1 MHDNSI
7 WAHCCRI
14 DARFNLQNKEKL
26 TAMAIDNRIF
36 EEMLAKKK
44 NFVFIGE
51 AGSGKSELA
60 INFAF
65 RMAEVAT
72 KKVHFFDMD
81 QTKPLFRSRDVS
93 EQLEDAGVVFHSQKQ
108 LLDAPTIVPGV
119 IEHLMDKESYVLLDI
134 GGNATGARMIGQ
146 FSHILNDDSTCV
158 FFVINTYR
166 PWSKTAM
173 SIEETVSRITTVSR
187 VKHVNVISNPNL
199 GLTTTVEEVLAGN
212 EKLKE
217 ILGPNG
223 ANIDYVCVLETLY
236 DRVKDIIKEPLIPVQ
251 VYILYPWLQ
260 KNPAPVIPTGPR
272 GLSM

>member
-1 MHDNSI
+1 M
-7 WAHCCRI
+7 
-14 DARFNLQNKEKL
+14 
-26 TAMAIDNRIF
+26 AMENRIF

-65 RMAEVAT
+65 KMAEVAN

-93 EQLEDAGVVFHSQKQ
+93 EQLEDVGVVFHSQKQ

-119 IEHLMDKESYVLLDI
+119 IEHLLNKDAYVLLDI
-134 GGNATGARMIGQ
+134 GGNATGARMVGQ
-146 FSHILNDDSTCV
+146 FSHILNDASTCV

-166 PWSKTAM
+166 PWSKTAL
-173 SIEETVSRITTVSR
+173 SIEETVDRITRVSRI
-187 VKHVNVISNPNL
+187 KHVNVISNPNL
-199 GLTTTVEEVLAGN
+199 GLTTTPEEVVAGN
-212 EKLKE
+212 IKLKE

-236 DRVKDIIKEPLIPVQ
+236 DRVKDVIKEPLIPVEIF
-251 VYILYPWLQ
+251 ILYPWLQ
-260 KNPAPVIPTGPR
+260 KDPAPFIPSGPR
-272 GLSM
+272 GLTM

>member
-1 MHDNSI
+1 MAMDN
-7 WAHCCRI
+7 H
-14 DARFNLQNKEKL
+14 
-26 TAMAIDNRIF
+26 IF

-65 RMAEVAT
+65 KMAEVAT

-93 EQLEDAGVVFHSQKQ
+93 EQLEEVGVVFHSQKQ

-119 IEHLMDKESYVLLDI
+119 IEQLMDKESYTLLDI

-146 FSHILNDDSTCV
+146 FSHILNDESTCV

-173 SIEETVSRITTVSR
+173 SIEETVSRITRVSR
-187 VKHVNVISNPNL
+187 IKHVNVISNPNL
-199 GLTTTVEEVLAGN
+199 GLTTTPEEVIAGN

-217 ILGPNG
+217 ILGPDG
-223 ANIDYVCVLETLY
+223 AKIDYVCVLENLY

-251 VYILYPWLQ
+251 IYILYPWLQ